1 MTTLQG
7 MDISN
12 NQPTT
17 PNLSGVSFVIV
28 KATEGTWHDP
38 MWPTHSA
45 AVVKAGK
52 TLGAYEFGVDGL
64 DGVIQANQFLAVI
77 GHSTKLVA
85 LDVEGAHATHPDQ
98 IKAWMA
104 TCNAAGMTTLLYASE
119 GNWPGGVTNG
129 KPNIDFGQHGN
140 WVANWSHA
148 PSIPWLIWQNRGDPL
163 DLDVFA
169 GTQAQLNTLAG
180 ITAPVPAPAP
190 TPAPKPVTYTLHIAS
205 GTKNIQT
212 AVMVGAKVGSY
223 KDNPWSGKASSAPA
237 TGPAKRI
244 YGTSHGYA
252 MFAPILPGPKGG
264 AFQGQLVLLAN
275 GCSLTNS

>member
-1 MTTLQG
+1 MTLNG
-7 MDISN
+7 LDISN

-45 AVVKAGK
+45 NVVKAGK

-104 TCNAAGMTTLLYASE
+104 TCNTAGMTTLLYASE
-119 GNWPGGVTNG
+119 GNWPGGVTG
-129 KPNIDFGQHGN
+129 TKPNIDFGQHGN
-140 WVANWSHA
+140 WVAKWGRIT
-148 PSIPWLIWQNRGDPL
+148 PSIPWMIWQNRGAPL
-163 DLDVFA
+163 DLDVFN
-169 GTQAQLNTLAG
+169 GTQAQLNALAG
-180 ITAPVPAPAP
+180 IAAPGPAPAP
-190 TPAPKPVTYTLHIAS
+190 TPAPKPVTYTLHIAH
-205 GTKNIQT
+205 GAVVQVVPVNT
-212 AVMVGAKVGSY
+212 ALKITGDPVPH
-223 KDNPWSGKASSAPA
+223 PWPGKASSAPCSA
-237 TGPAKRI
+237 TKYLDGIHSGGALCVKVG
-244 YGTSHGYA
+244 GTS
-252 MFAPILPGPKGG
+252 GPFKDEWVHS
-264 AFQGQLVLLAN
+264 ASQGV
-275 GCSLTNS
+275 SVTHS